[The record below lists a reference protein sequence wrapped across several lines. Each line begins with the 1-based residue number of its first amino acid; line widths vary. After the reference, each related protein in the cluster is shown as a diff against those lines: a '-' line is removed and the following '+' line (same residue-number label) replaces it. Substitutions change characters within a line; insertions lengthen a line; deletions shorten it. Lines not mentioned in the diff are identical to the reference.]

1 MNRAEPGAQYRALA
15 IHNAADAGQTVEL
28 AQLVAAAGGV
38 ADVWVGKLKRTAL
51 MKACHRVSESNRA
64 HNIHL
69 AGVLDSGGYSS
80 PGWGSIARLND
91 GVLSHSNAM
100 TSHLLCF
107 MQGHHNTVEL
117 LLALNA
123 DPNAVDHN
131 NQTPLHWA
139 AYGGNV
145 DVVKT
150 LLRGGAKASD

>member
-1 MNRAEPGAQYRALA
+1 MKYIQNGIRNLDCITEARKKMMNRAEPGAQYRALA

-38 ADVWVGKLKRTAL
+38 VDVWVGKLKRTAL

-91 GVLSHSNAM
+91 GVLSHQ
-100 TSHLLCF
+100 CDD
-107 MQGHHNTVEL
+107 V
-117 LLALNA
+117 ALTMLYA
-123 DPNAVDHN
+123 
-131 NQTPLHWA
+131 
-139 AYGGNV
+139 G
-145 DVVKT
+145 
-150 LLRGGAKASD
+150 SS

>member
-1 MNRAEPGAQYRALA
+1 
-15 IHNAADAGQTVEL
+15 
-28 AQLVAAAGGV
+28 
-38 ADVWVGKLKRTAL
+38 
-51 MKACHRVSESNRA
+51 
-64 HNIHL
+64 
-69 AGVLDSGGYSS
+69 
-80 PGWGSIARLND
+80 
-91 GVLSHSNAM
+91 
-100 TSHLLCF
+100 